1 MIEDTDVIFVD
12 FDELFQSQAITEI
25 DKHEGTI
32 LFIDFLAFGKIYAFI
47 FVYIIDN
54 EEQQFQSPHISDN
67 FSEHIR

>member
-32 LFIDFLAFGKIYAFI
+32 LFIDFLAFGKI
-47 FVYIIDN
+47 
-54 EEQQFQSPHISDN
+54 
-67 FSEHIR
+67 